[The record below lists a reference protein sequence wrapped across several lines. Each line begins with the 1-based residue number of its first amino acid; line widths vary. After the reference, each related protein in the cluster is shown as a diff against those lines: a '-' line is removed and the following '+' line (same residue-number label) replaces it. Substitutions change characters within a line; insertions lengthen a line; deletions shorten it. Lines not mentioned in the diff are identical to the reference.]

1 MIGVKYRMQIKE
13 VIQPAKPLTADQ
25 QRLKSLKDRVKQ
37 GQQALKRER
46 EAQQRRKAL
55 AQLRALPAQ

>member
-1 MIGVKYRMQIKE
+1 MQIKE
-13 VIQPAKPLTADQ
+13 VIQPAKPVTADQ